1 MFRSKRFRSVSF
13 VSVSIFGVGLAGGCS
28 TTEPP
33 LHATPESPVADLAH
47 DLEAQWSVRAEALEP
62 VASARDPVAFWS
74 AVADGVAP
82 AVRDAQQEVAAR
94 DAEARAVGPGVAP
107 GFEASYLADGKGG
120 EPGVREAEFALAL
133 DVAGL
138 VGAGRSGA
146 TRARA
151 YAQAALARAEL
162 SAARAETRRALFGA
176 AAELGGARGLAQR
189 IAELEK
195 EAEPSLARIGLFSSR
210 GWLAPGDVAMARS
223 MAHHLEARRAALE
236 AAAARARLELVK
248 ASGLSPKSPWLDD
261 DALVQIDGFEKD
273 AANDDSLR
281 ESSQLLE
288 LQPTLAVA
296 RARWVVA
303 EAELRIACAE
313 RWPALMVGPKARFTA
328 DELLLGGL
336 LRLELPWPGAASAAV
351 DAASSRRDEVQRV
364 LADDYAAAIERQA
377 SAAQARDATR
387 ATADEHA
394 REIDEASARR
404 FDAACARFAVDA
416 SALNEWTMALG
427 QREEAL
433 TAHNEARVAALRAR
447 FEFEAARGEDAR

>member
-1 MFRSKRFRSVSF
+1 MFRFPRFRFVPIASF
-13 VSVSIFGVGLAGGCS
+13 LILGLGFAGGCS

-47 DLEAQWSVRAEALEP
+47 DLEAQWSARAEGLDP
-62 VASARDPVAFWS
+62 VASTRDPVAFWS
-74 AVADGVAP
+74 AVAEGVAP
-82 AVRDAQQEVAAR
+82 AVRAAQQEVAAR

-151 YAQAALARAEL
+151 HAQAALARAEL
-162 SAARAETRRALFGA
+162 AAARAETRRALFGA
-176 AAELGGARGLAQR
+176 AAELGGARALARR

-195 EAEPSLARIGLFSSR
+195 EAEPSLARIGLFTAR

-248 ASGLSPKSPWLDD
+248 ASGLSPRNPWLDD
-261 DALVQIDGFEKD
+261 ETLVQIDGFEKG
-273 AANDDSLR
+273 AASDDSLR

-303 EAELRIACAE
+303 EAELRIACAD
-313 RWPALMVGPKARFTA
+313 RWPALLVGPKARFTA

-351 DAASSRRDEVQRV
+351 DAASARRDEAQRA

-377 SAAQARDATR
+377 SAARSRDAAR

-394 REIDEASARR
+394 REIDEAGARR

-433 TAHNEARVAALRAR
+433 TARSEARVAALRAR
-447 FEFEAARGEDAR
+447 FEFEAARGEDAP